1 MQTITL
7 NSEDLEVVDTEGNPI
22 VTFKVEEF
30 SGTGMLSIQLHSM
43 NPDVRASILYP
54 TGFVINHP
62 TLIGDHHEQDN
73 ADGSADQGSH

>member
-7 NSEDLEVVDTEGNPI
+7 NSEDIEVVDTEGNSI

-43 NPDVRASILYP
+43 NPDAKASVLYP
-54 TGFVINHP
+54 TGFVVNHP
-62 TLIGDHHEQDN
+62 ALLEKKESN
-73 ADGSADQGSH
+73 A

>member
-7 NSEDLEVVDTEGNPI
+7 NSEDIEVVDTEGNPI

-43 NPDVRASILYP
+43 NPEAKASVLYP
-54 TGFVINHP
+54 TGFVVNHP
-62 TLIGDHHEQDN
+62 ALLEKKESN
-73 ADGSADQGSH
+73 A